1 MPITV
6 KEIAKLAGVSV
17 ATVSRILNNVPSVKK
32 SSYNKVMAI
41 INEMGYQP
49 NQLAKQLRTAK
60 SSLILVILSDI
71 SNPFFSIILKNIEN
85 FALMQGYRIIYSST
99 QGSTTITG
107 ELLNLIASKSIEGV
121 ISLDE
126 ISLHP
131 SISNFLK
138 SIPWVLCGEKSP
150 SHHCSSVCID
160 DEEASYFIVKKLIE
174 RGKRNI
180 GLINHNLKYSFAQNR
195 QKGFNRALYEHSLC
209 ATSIIHVDDIS
220 FEAGAVAFD
229 ELCNAEKMLDAVF
242 TVSDI
247 LAFGAIHRAQ
257 QKQIKIP
264 QNMAIIGFDDIPMS
278 RIFTPPLST
287 IHQPIE
293 EMAKVA
299 VDLLIQK
306 INEFDTPTQNILLP
320 WNFIERSTH

>member
-1 MPITV
+1 MSITV

-17 ATVSRILNNVPSVKK
+17 ATVSRILNNVSTVKK
-32 SSYNKVMAI
+32 SSHDKVMSI

-71 SNPFFSIILKNIEN
+71 SNPFFSIILKKIEN
-85 FALMQGYRIIYSST
+85 CALMKGYRIIYSST
-99 QGSTTITG
+99 KGSATIAG

-126 ISLHP
+126 ISLHTG
-131 SISNFLK
+131 ISSVLK

-150 SHHCSSVCID
+150 SHYCSSVCID
-160 DEEASYFIVKKLIE
+160 DEDASYFIVKKLIE
-174 RGKRNI
+174 RGKKSI
-180 GLINHNLKYSFAQNR
+180 GLINHNLKYTFAQNR
-195 QKGFNRALYEHSLC
+195 QRGFNRALHEHSLC

-229 ELCNAEKMLDAVF
+229 ALCNAEKMSDAIF

-247 LAFGAIHRAQ
+247 LAFGAMHRAQ
-257 QKQIKIP
+257 QKNIKIP
-264 QNMAIIGFDDIPMS
+264 QDISVIGFDDIPLS

-287 IHQPIE
+287 IHQPME
-293 EMAKVA
+293 EMARVA

-306 INEFDTPTQNILLP
+306 INNPNILTQNILLP
-320 WNFIERSTH
+320 WDFIERSTH

>member
-1 MPITV
+1 MSITV

-32 SSYNKVMAI
+32 SNYNKVMAI

-138 SIPWVLCGEKSP
+138 SIP
-150 SHHCSSVCID
+150 
-160 DEEASYFIVKKLIE
+160 
-174 RGKRNI
+174 
-180 GLINHNLKYSFAQNR
+180 
-195 QKGFNRALYEHSLC
+195 
-209 ATSIIHVDDIS
+209 
-220 FEAGAVAFD
+220 
-229 ELCNAEKMLDAVF
+229 
-242 TVSDI
+242 
-247 LAFGAIHRAQ
+247 
-257 QKQIKIP
+257 
-264 QNMAIIGFDDIPMS
+264 
-278 RIFTPPLST
+278 
-287 IHQPIE
+287 
-293 EMAKVA
+293 
-299 VDLLIQK
+299 
-306 INEFDTPTQNILLP
+306 
-320 WNFIERSTH
+320 